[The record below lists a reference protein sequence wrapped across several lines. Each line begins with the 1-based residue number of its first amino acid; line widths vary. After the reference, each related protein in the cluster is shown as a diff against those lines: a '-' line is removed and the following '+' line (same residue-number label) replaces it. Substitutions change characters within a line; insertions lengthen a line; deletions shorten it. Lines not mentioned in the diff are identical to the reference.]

1 MAGKQQKKLRKE
13 NDFET
18 QEQET
23 VISILYTN
31 ELFQHRFGQLF
42 RKYGINQAQYN
53 LLRILKVEGKPI
65 PSREIVKRMI
75 TVVPAITS
83 SINHLEKSGYVIRT
97 RCDEDRRVFFVSL
110 TTAGKKL
117 LKKIAQPNLEMHH
130 SLVGHLTKK
139 QRQQL
144 INLLEI
150 ARVKQ
155 KK

>member
-1 MAGKQQKKLRKE
+1 MAGKQQKELRQE

-23 VISILYTN
+23 IVSLLYTN
-31 ELFQHRFGQLF
+31 ELFQHRFGQFF
-42 RKYGINQAQYN
+42 RKHGINQAQYN
-53 LLRILKVEGKPI
+53 VLRILKVEGKPI

-75 TVVPAITS
+75 AVVPAITS
-83 SINHLEKSGYVIRT
+83 SINQLEKSGYVTRQ

-110 TTAGKKL
+110 TTLGKKL
-117 LKKIAQPNLEMHH
+117 LKKIAKPCLEMHH

-150 ARVKQ
+150 ARVEA